1 MTMKRTEQVIHRA
14 VVDHLKIRGW
24 PGIFYFHAANG
35 GYRKPSEA
43 KIFAGLAVIPGVP
56 DLIIIKDGEIFAVEL
71 KSENGRLSTAQ
82 RTCHE
87 AMRAAGA
94 VVEVAMGLDAALALL
109 ERWQILRGTSWLRS
123 PGLSTAVMTG
133 GLAQ

>member
-1 MTMKRTEQVIHRA
+1 MKRTEQVIHRA
-14 VVDHLKIRGW
+14 VVDHLKIRG
-24 PGIFYFHAANG
+24 
-35 GYRKPSEA
+35 
-43 KIFAGLAVIPGVP
+43 LAVIPGVP
-56 DLIIIKDGEIFAVEL
+56 DLIIIKDGEVFALEL

-133 GLAQ
+133 IGQ